1 MKEQNNTT
9 ETNIKTPGETGR
21 APLESPQHTSDGLH
35 GSDPRDHSSQTGTH
49 EQLQKKHPTALP
61 RNHQLRNYRILKLL
75 GAGYF
80 SYTYLAVDTNL
91 PMLFIIREYLPAGIA
106 KRGPGLILVPKSSE
120 HAFKYNTGLSQFLND
135 AEIIARLQHDN
146 IVPLHTF
153 FEDHHTAYMV
163 MPYRNGENLSAA
175 LKRNKKIPEG
185 NLIKIVLGFL
195 NGLEQLHFNGYIH
208 RNIKLSS
215 FFLPRT
221 SSEML
226 AISGDTYQVLEQEGI
241 TSILLPSGDS
251 PFAEFDTSQGL
262 LGPWT
267 DIYSIGA
274 VLYMCVTGLIPSSIT
289 ARTQAIKEN
298 TADPVSPAVDIGDRL
313 YSETLLTAVDAAMS
327 VRIKSRPQDIDTLRQ
342 LLLASPNSGQGDSSK
357 AHPIP
362 TRPSEQAPDPST
374 AGNDSSDGDTDEA
387 SQETSNLLETIKDG
401 IGGLF
406 GFFSSKKKDMEEF
419 SSEADHLSKE
429 IAGINSAEEIELVKK
444 KFSIKLD
451 LLKKQFKEVSNH
463 LEHNE
468 RSLQTA
474 MKELRRL
481 EIGRKPRPKQE
492 DSTPQRPEEQPPPA
506 QMPVRATGTDSYFKN
521 KMAGQSTSS
530 RSESADDEQKSSG
543 HPLDA
548 RRTPHIEHPVH
559 DPIGPVHAPQPLFH
573 SHPQTIPSERD
584 PVYKAEKLPPFAKLV
599 ALDKNM
605 VPEVQDITLE
615 LAELSIGSGPG
626 NTISIDTRKLSTKN
640 ARIYPMDGIWHI
652 EEFPGSLGVKV
663 NDIKI
668 QNSPLKEDDIIYI
681 GYIPYKYQ
689 SHGLSH
695 ATQQNALMDE
705 ISEKYSK
712 NSDGFVIIKLQIFNI
727 DRVAKEFNK
736 KEAER
741 VEQSIETRLKK
752 HFIGSNDIIYKSIS
766 GKYFII
772 YHDADR
778 DAIAPVFS
786 KLVEKIKTKVVPAGV
801 GSKPIFVEG
810 KFATINSEDYQH
822 ADEMIE
828 ALGLLQET
836 IGLPL
841 V

>member
-21 APLESPQHTSDGLH
+21 APLESPQHTSDGLP

-61 RNHQLRNYRILKLL
+61 GNHQLRNYRILKLL

-226 AISGDTYQVLEQEGI
+226 AISGDTHQVLEQERI

-251 PFAEFDTSQGL
+251 PFAEFDKSQGL

-274 VLYMCVTGLIPSSIT
+274 VLYMCVTGLIPKSIT

-298 TADPVSPAVDIGDRL
+298 TADPVSPAVDAGDRL

-327 VRIKSRPQDIDTLRQ
+327 VRIKSRPQDIDALRQ
-342 LLLASPNSGQGDSSK
+342 LLLASPNLGQGGSTT
-357 AHPIP
+357 APPVP
-362 TRPSEQAPDPST
+362 TRPSEQASDPST
-374 AGNDSSDGDTDEA
+374 ASDDPPDGATDES
-387 SQETSNLLETIKDG
+387 SQETSNLLDTIKDKV
-401 IGGLF
+401 GGLF
-406 GFFSSKKKDMEEF
+406 SFFSSKRKDMEEF
-419 SSEADHLSKE
+419 SSEADHLSKDIE
-429 IAGINSAEEIELVKK
+429 KINSGEEIELVKK
-444 KFSIKLD
+444 KFGLKLD
-451 LLKKQFKEVSNH
+451 LLKKQYKEMSNH

-481 EIGRKPRPKQE
+481 EAGRKPRSRQG
-492 DSTPQRPEEQPPPA
+492 DATPQLPEKQPAPTKT
-506 QMPVRATGTDSYFKN
+506 PVHATGADSYFIN
-521 KMAGQSTSS
+521 KMVGQSTNP
-530 RSESADDEQKSSG
+530 RGTVTEDERIPSEHHLNTAPPQ
-543 HPLDA
+543 L
-548 RRTPHIEHPVH
+548 IEPPVH
-559 DPIGPVHAPQPLFH
+559 DTDEPALGPQPSLH
-573 SHPQTIPSERD
+573 SHPQSLPSEGGT
-584 PVYKAEKLPPFAKLV
+584 VIKGGKSPPFARLV

-615 LAELSIGSGPG
+615 LSELSIGSGPG

-640 ARIYPMDGIWHI
+640 ARIYPMDGVWYI

-668 QNSPLKEDDIIYI
+668 QNSPLKEDDIVYI

-695 ATQQNALMDE
+695 PTQQNALMDE
-705 ISEKYSK
+705 ISDQYAN
-712 NSDGFVIIKLQIFNI
+712 NSDGIVVIKLQIFNI

-741 VEQSIETRLKK
+741 VEQSIEARMKK
-752 HFIGSNDIIYKSIS
+752 HFIGTDDIIYKSIS

-772 YHDADR
+772 YHDADM
-778 DAIAPVFS
+778 DAIGAVFG
-786 KLVEKIKTKVVPAGV
+786 KLLEKIKTKVVPAGV

-810 KFATINSEDYQH
+810 KFATISSKDYQH
-822 ADEMIE
+822 ADEMIA